1 MLKSSIKHV
10 FSAFYHSWLG
20 LKATYGSEKAF
31 RIELFLSVILLPM
44 AFIISDNCIHRIFLI
59 GSWFLVLIMELVNTA
74 IETIIDRIS
83 LDHHPQSGKA
93 KDIGSAVVLLSCF
106 QAAFIWSI
114 FTVKWLF

>member
-1 MLKSSIKHV
+1 MIDSSIQHV
-10 FSAFYHSWLG
+10 LRAFYHSWLG
-20 LKATYGSEKAF
+20 LKAAYASEKAF
-31 RIELFLSVILLPM
+31 RIELFLSLMLLPM
-44 AFIISDNCIHRIFLI
+44 AFIISSNCIHRILLI

-83 LDHHPQSGKA
+83 LERHPASGKA

-114 FTVKWLF
+114 FTIKWLF